1 MINITKLWTGAE
13 QPADH
18 IRYGIG
24 HGSQSPLASTAAC
37 APTSARARKPIVV
50 WNITRTCNLRCVH
63 CYADS
68 HAEKYPGE
76 LTWEQCCSVIDDLA
90 EYKVNALLL
99 SGGEPLLHP
108 RLPDLLRR
116 ATEKGLKVTISTNG
130 TRITP
135 DFASL
140 FKELGVAYVGISLDG
155 IGAVHDRFRGVPGAF
170 EGAIRGFKLCEQVGQ
185 KTGLRLTLTRNNVQ
199 CMEQILDFIEQEDIR
214 RVCFYHLVPT
224 GRGVDVAALQPQE
237 ARRALDMLIARAEAW
252 HKSGRT
258 RELLTVTQPADG
270 VYLLLRQLREGH
282 PLALQTLRLLTWN
295 GGGAN
300 SSGRGIAN
308 IDTQGNIHPDQFWQ
322 GVTLG
327 NVKQQKF
334 SSVWEAAAE
343 DSAPTL
349 RELRGSDDPAERQA
363 RLSGRCAECRLFSLC
378 GGGFRT
384 RAAFANG
391 HWYGSDPACYLS
403 DEELQTDLSD
413 FLKKIAPEMPEK

>member
-1 MINITKLWTGAE
+1 MINITKLWTGAA

-18 IRYGIG
+18 IRYGLD
-24 HGSQSPLASTAAC
+24 HGSNMPNSSTAAC
-37 APTSARARKPIVV
+37 MPASSRVRKPIVV

-68 HAEKYPGE
+68 HAERYAGE
-76 LTWEQCCSVIDDLA
+76 LSWEQCCAVIDDLA
-90 EYKVNALLL
+90 DYKVNALLL

-108 RLPDLLRR
+108 QLPQILQR
-116 ATEKGLKVTISTNG
+116 ATDKGLKVTISTNG

-135 DFASL
+135 EYASM
-140 FKELGVAYVGISLDG
+140 FKDLGVAYVGISLDG
-155 IGAVHDRFRGVPGAF
+155 IGAVHDQFRGVKGAF
-170 EGAIRGFKLCEQVGQ
+170 DGAIRGFKLCEEVGQ

-199 CMEQILDFIEQEDIR
+199 SMEQILNFIEQEGIQ

-224 GRGVDVAALQPQE
+224 GRGVDVASLKPEE
-237 ARRALDMLIARAEAW
+237 ARSAIDMLIARAEAW
-252 HKSGRT
+252 HTAGKT

-282 PLALQTLRLLTWN
+282 PLAKETLRLLTWN

-327 NVKQQKF
+327 NVKTQKF
-334 SSVWEAAAE
+334 SDVWEAAQE
-343 DSAPTL
+343 PSAAVL
-349 RELRGSDDPAERQA
+349 QELRGSDDPLERQKK
-363 RLSGRCAECRLFSLC
+363 LSGRCATCKHFALC

-391 HWYGSDPACYLS
+391 HWYGSDSGCYLT
-403 DEELQTDLSD
+403 DEETQTDISEL
-413 FLKKIAPEMPEK
+413 LG

>member
-1 MINITKLWTGAE
+1 MINITKLWTGIS

-18 IRYGIG
+18 IRYGQG
-24 HGSQSPLASTAAC
+24 GGENTHHSSTAAC
-37 APTSARARKPIVV
+37 MPSSARTRKPIVV

-68 HAEKYPGE
+68 HAERYPGE
-76 LTWEQCCSVIDDLA
+76 LSWEQCCAVIDDLA
-90 EYKVNALLL
+90 DYKVNALLL
-99 SGGEPLLHP
+99 SGGEPTLHP
-108 RLPDLLRR
+108 QLPQLLER
-116 ATEKGLKVTISTNG
+116 ATERGLKVTISTNG

-135 DFASL
+135 QLAAL
-140 FKELGVAYVGISLDG
+140 FKKLGVAYVGISLDG
-155 IGAVHDRFRGVPGAF
+155 IGAVHDKFRGVPGAF
-170 EGAIRGFKLCEQVGQ
+170 DGAIRGFKLCEEVGQ

-199 CMEQILDFIEQEDIR
+199 SMQQILDFIEREDIR

-224 GRGVDVAALQPQE
+224 GRGVDVASLTPQE
-237 ARRALDMLIARAEAW
+237 ARGAIDMLIARAQKWCDEG
-252 HKSGRT
+252 HP

-282 PLALQTLRLLTWN
+282 PLAQETLRLLTWN

-334 SSVWEAAAE
+334 SEVWEAASQP
-343 DSAPTL
+343 SAAQL
-349 RELRGSDDPAERQA
+349 KELRGSDDPAERQK
-363 RLSGRCAECRLFSLC
+363 LISGPCATCKHFRIC

-391 HWYGSDPACYLS
+391 NWYGSDPGCYLT
-403 DEELQTDLSD
+403 EEERQTPIGD
-413 FLKKIAPEMPEK
+413 

>member
-1 MINITKLWTGAE
+1 MINITKLWTGAS

-18 IRYGIG
+18 IRYGLG
-24 HGSQSPLASTAAC
+24 HGSNMPNSSTAAC
-37 APTSARARKPIVV
+37 MPASSRARKPIVV

-68 HAEKYPGE
+68 HAERYPGE
-76 LTWEQCCSVIDDLA
+76 LSWEQCCAVIDDLA
-90 EYKVNALLL
+90 DYKVNALLL

-108 RLPDLLRR
+108 QLPDILKR
-116 ATEKGLKVTISTNG
+116 ATDKGLKVTISTNG

-135 DFASL
+135 DMARI
-140 FKELGVAYVGISLDG
+140 FKDLGVAYVGISLDG
-155 IGAVHDRFRGVPGAF
+155 IGAVHDQFRGVKGAF
-170 EGAIRGFKLCEQVGQ
+170 DGAIRGFKLCEEVGQ

-199 CMEQILDFIEQEDIR
+199 SMEQILDFIEQEGIQ

-224 GRGVDVAALQPQE
+224 GRGVDVASLKPEE
-237 ARRALDMLIARAEAW
+237 ARSALDMLIARAEAW
-252 HKSGRT
+252 HAAGQT

-270 VYLLLRQLREGH
+270 VYLLLRQLREGS
-282 PLALQTLRLLTWN
+282 PLAQETLRLLTWN

-327 NVKQQKF
+327 NVKNQKF
-334 SSVWEAAAE
+334 SDVWEAAQE
-343 DSAPTL
+343 PSAATL
-349 RELRGSDDPAERQA
+349 QELRGSDNPQERQKK
-363 RLSGRCAECRLFSLC
+363 LSGRCATCKHFALC

-391 HWYGSDPACYLS
+391 HWYGSDPGCYLT
-403 DEELQTDLSD
+403 DEETQMDISE
-413 FLKKIAPEMPEK
+413 FLK

>member
-1 MINITKLWTGAE
+1 MINITRLWCGAE

-18 IRYGIG
+18 IRYGLG
-24 HGSQSPLASTAAC
+24 HGSAAPHASTAAC
-37 APTSARARKPIVV
+37 SPTSSRTRKPIVV

-68 HAEKYPGE
+68 HAQKYSGE
-76 LTWEQCCSVIDDLA
+76 LSLEQCLGVIDNLA
-90 EYKVNALLL
+90 DYKVNALLL

-108 RLPDLLRR
+108 HLPELLEH
-116 ATEKGLKVTISTNG
+116 ATNCGLKVTISTNG

-135 DFASL
+135 EYAAM
-140 FKELGVAYVGISLDG
+140 FKRLGVAYVGISLDG
-155 IGAVHDRFRGVPGAF
+155 IGAVHDSFRGVEGAF
-170 EGAIRGFKLCEQVGQ
+170 EGAIRGFRRCEEVGQ

-199 CMEQILDFIEQEDIR
+199 SMEEILNFIEQEGIQ

-224 GRGVDVAALQPQE
+224 GRGVDVASLRPDE
-237 ARRALDMLIARAEAW
+237 ARAALDMLIARAEAW
-252 HKSGRT
+252 HKSGQT

-270 VYLLLRQLREGH
+270 IYILLRQLRKGS
-282 PLALQTLRLLTWN
+282 PLAAQTLRMLGWN

-322 GVTLG
+322 SVTLG
-327 NVKQQKF
+327 NVKTQKF
-334 SSVWEAAAE
+334 SDVWDAALEPSAAE
-343 DSAPTL
+343 L
-349 RELRGSDDPAERQA
+349 QKLRGAEDPLERQKL
-363 RLSGRCAECRLFSLC
+363 LSGPCATCKHFALC

-391 HWYGSDPACYLS
+391 HWYGSDPGCYLT
-403 DEELQTDLSD
+403 DEERQTEITL
-413 FLKKIAPEMPEK
+413 

>member
-1 MINITKLWTGAE
+1 MINITKLWTGAA

-18 IRYGIG
+18 IRYGQESG
-24 HGSQSPLASTAAC
+24 MQHPHSSTAAC
-37 APTSARARKPIVV
+37 LPASSRVRKPIVV

-68 HAEKYPGE
+68 HAERYAGE
-76 LTWEQCCSVIDDLA
+76 LNWEQCCAVIDDLA

-108 RLPDLLRR
+108 QLPQILQR
-116 ATEKGLKVTISTNG
+116 ATDKRLKVTISTNG

-135 DFASL
+135 EYARM

-155 IGAVHDRFRGVPGAF
+155 IGAVHDQFRGVKGAF
-170 EGAIRGFKLCEQVGQ
+170 DGAIRGFKLCEEVGQ

-199 CMEQILDFIEQEDIR
+199 SMEQILNFIEQEGIQ

-224 GRGVDVAALQPQE
+224 GRGVDVASLTPGE
-237 ARRALDMLIARAEAW
+237 ARAALDMLIARAESW
-252 HKSGRT
+252 HAAGQP

-282 PLALQTLRLLTWN
+282 PLAKETLRLLTWN

-322 GVTLG
+322 GITLG
-327 NVKQQKF
+327 NVKTQKF
-334 SSVWEAAAE
+334 SDVWEAANEPSAE
-343 DSAPTL
+343 VL
-349 RELRGSDDPAERQA
+349 RELRGSENPLERQQK
-363 RLSGRCAECRLFSLC
+363 LSGRCATCKHFALC

-391 HWYGSDPACYLS
+391 HWYGSDPGCYLT
-403 DEELQTDLSD
+403 DEETQTDISGL
-413 FLKKIAPEMPEK
+413 LL

>member
-1 MINITKLWTGAE
+1 MINITRLWTGAE

-18 IRYGIG
+18 LRYGLG
-24 HGSQSPLASTAAC
+24 HGSASPLASTAAC
-37 APTSARARKPIVV
+37 TPTSSRTRKPIVV

-76 LTWEQCCSVIDDLA
+76 LTWDQCCAVIDDLA
-90 EYKVNALLL
+90 TYKVNALLL

-108 RLPDLLRR
+108 QLPQILER
-116 ATEKGLKVTISTNG
+116 ATQQGLKVTLSTNG

-135 DFASL
+135 DYARL
-140 FKELGVAYVGISLDG
+140 FKKLGVAYVGISLDG
-155 IGAVHDRFRGVPGAF
+155 IGAVHDSFRGVQGAF
-170 EGAIRGFKLCEQVGQ
+170 DGAIRGFRLCKEVGQ

-199 CMEQILDFIEQEDIR
+199 CMEQILDFIEQEDIQ

-224 GRGVDVAALQPQE
+224 GRGVDVAGLRPDE
-237 ARRALDMLIARAEAW
+237 ARRAMDMLIARAESW
-252 HKSGRT
+252 HKAGQT

-270 VYLLLRQLREGH
+270 IYILLRQLREAN
-282 PLALQTLRLLTWN
+282 PLATQTLKLLTWN

-334 SSVWEAAAE
+334 SDVWEAAQE
-343 DSAPTL
+343 PSAAVL
-349 RELRGSDDPAERQA
+349 RELRGSEVPSERQGK
-363 RLSGRCAECRLFSLC
+363 LSGRCAECAHFALC

-391 HWYGSDPACYLS
+391 HWYGSDPGCYLT
-403 DEELQTDLSD
+403 DEEIHTPL
-413 FLKKIAPEMPEK
+413 PELF

>member
-1 MINITKLWTGAE
+1 MINITRLWCGTE

-18 IRYGIG
+18 IRYGLG
-24 HGSQSPLASTAAC
+24 HGTTAQHASTAAC
-37 APTSARARKPIVV
+37 TPTSSRTRKPIVV

-68 HAEKYPGE
+68 HAQQYPGE
-76 LTWEQCCSVIDDLA
+76 LTPEQCHAVIDDLA
-90 EYKVNALLL
+90 DYQVNALLL

-108 RLPDLLRR
+108 HLPEMLEH
-116 ATEKGLKVTISTNG
+116 ATNRGLKVTISTNG

-135 DFASL
+135 EYAAL
-140 FKELGVAYVGISLDG
+140 FKRLGVAYVGISLDG
-155 IGAVHDRFRGVPGAF
+155 IGAVHDSFRGVTGAF
-170 EGAIRGFKLCEQVGQ
+170 DGAIRGFRRCEEVGQ

-199 CMEQILDFIEQEDIR
+199 SMGQILDFIERENIQ

-224 GRGVDVAALQPQE
+224 GRGVDVAALKPE
-237 ARRALDMLIARAEAW
+237 ESRAALDMLIARAQAW
-252 HKSGRT
+252 HNSGHP

-270 VYLLLRQLREGH
+270 IYILLRQLREGST
-282 PLALQTLRLLTWN
+282 LTAQTLRLLGWN

-322 GVTLG
+322 SVTLG
-327 NVKQQKF
+327 NVKTQKF
-334 SSVWEAAAE
+334 SAVWDATAEPSATELQKLRGAE
-343 DSAPTL
+343 DPL
-349 RELRGSDDPAERQA
+349 ERQKL
-363 RLSGRCAECRLFSLC
+363 LSGPCATCRHFALC

-391 HWYGSDPACYLS
+391 HWYGSDPACYLT
-403 DEELQTDLSD
+403 DEERHTILP
-413 FLKKIAPEMPEK
+413 F

>member
-1 MINITKLWTGAE
+1 MINITRLWTGAE

-18 IRYGIG
+18 LRYGLG
-24 HGSQSPLASTAAC
+24 HGSTSPLSSTAAC
-37 APTSARARKPIVV
+37 TPTSSRTRKPIVV

-76 LTWEQCCSVIDDLA
+76 LTWEQCRAVIDDLA
-90 EYKVNALLL
+90 DYKANALLL

-108 RLPDLLRR
+108 QLPQILEH
-116 ATEKGLKVTISTNG
+116 ATQRGLKVTISTNG

-135 DFASL
+135 DYAAL
-140 FKELGVAYVGISLDG
+140 FKKLGVAYVGISLDG
-155 IGAVHDRFRGVPGAF
+155 IGAVHDSFRGVPGAF
-170 EGAIRGFKLCEQVGQ
+170 DGAIRGFKLCKEVEQ

-224 GRGVDVAALQPQE
+224 GRGVDVASLHPDE
-237 ARRALDMLIARAEAW
+237 ARRAIDMLIARAESWYKA
-252 HKSGRT
+252 GQT

-270 VYLLLRQLREGH
+270 IYILLRQLRERN
-282 PLALQTLRLLTWN
+282 PLAAQTLKLLNWN

-334 SSVWEAAAE
+334 SDVWEAAHE
-343 DSAPTL
+343 PSAAVL
-349 RELRGSDDPAERQA
+349 KELRGSDDPMERQKK
-363 RLSGRCAECRLFSLC
+363 LSGRCAECAHFHLC

-391 HWYGSDPACYLS
+391 HWYGSDTACYLS
-403 DEELQTDLSD
+403 EEEIRTPLPD
-413 FLKKIAPEMPEK
+413 FS

>member
-1 MINITKLWTGAE
+1 MINITRLWCGAE

-18 IRYGIG
+18 IRYGLG
-24 HGSQSPLASTAAC
+24 HGSHAPHSSTAAC
-37 APTSARARKPIVV
+37 TPTSSRTRKPIVV

-68 HAEKYPGE
+68 HAQQYPGE
-76 LTWEQCCSVIDDLA
+76 LDLAQCHAVIDDLA
-90 EYKVNALLL
+90 DYQVNALLL

-108 RLPDLLRR
+108 HLPELLEH
-116 ATEKGLKVTISTNG
+116 ATNRGLKVTISTNG

-135 DFASL
+135 EYAAL
-140 FKELGVAYVGISLDG
+140 FKRLGVAYVGISLDG
-155 IGAVHDRFRGVPGAF
+155 IGAVHDSFRGVQGAF
-170 EGAIRGFKLCEQVGQ
+170 DGAIRGFRRCEEVGQ

-199 CMEQILDFIEQEDIR
+199 SMEQILDFIERERIQ

-224 GRGVDVAALQPQE
+224 GRGVDVAALKPAE
-237 ARRALDMLIARAEAW
+237 ARTALDMLIARAQAW
-252 HKSGRT
+252 HDSGNT

-270 VYLLLRQLREGH
+270 IYILLRQLREGN
-282 PLALQTLRLLTWN
+282 PLAAKTLQLLSWN

-322 GVTLG
+322 SVTLG
-327 NVKQQKF
+327 NVKTQKF
-334 SSVWEAAAE
+334 SDVWEASLEPSAAE
-343 DSAPTL
+343 L
-349 RELRGSDDPAERQA
+349 QKLRGSDDPQERQK
-363 RLSGRCAECRLFSLC
+363 LISGPCSTCRHFALC

-391 HWYGSDPACYLS
+391 HWYGSDPACYLT
-403 DEELQTDLSD
+403 DEERQME
-413 FLKKIAPEMPEK
+413 IPR

>member
-1 MINITKLWTGAE
+1 MINITKLWTGAA

-18 IRYGIG
+18 IRYGQG
-24 HGSQSPLASTAAC
+24 HGSNALNTSTAAC
-37 APTSARARKPIVV
+37 MPASSRVRKPIVV

-68 HAEKYPGE
+68 HAERYAGE
-76 LTWEQCCSVIDDLA
+76 LSWEQCCAVIDDLA
-90 EYKVNALLL
+90 DYKVNALLL

-108 RLPDLLRR
+108 QLPQILQR

-135 DFASL
+135 DMARL

-155 IGAVHDRFRGVPGAF
+155 IGAVHDKFRGVQGAF
-170 EGAIRGFKLCEQVGQ
+170 DGAIRGFKLCEEVGQ

-199 CMEQILDFIEQEDIR
+199 SMEQILNFIEQEGIQ

-224 GRGVDVAALQPQE
+224 GRGVDVASLKPEE
-237 ARRALDMLIARAEAW
+237 ARAALDMLIARAEAW
-252 HKSGRT
+252 HAAGQT

-282 PLALQTLRLLTWN
+282 PLAKETLRLLTWN

-327 NVKQQKF
+327 NVKTQKF
-334 SSVWEAAAE
+334 SDVWEAANE
-343 DSAPTL
+343 PSADVL
-349 RELRGSDDPAERQA
+349 RELRGSDDPLERQKK
-363 RLSGRCAECRLFSLC
+363 LSGRCATCKHFALC

-391 HWYGSDPACYLS
+391 HWYGSDTGCYLT
-403 DEELQTDLSD
+403 DEETQTDISEL
-413 FLKKIAPEMPEK
+413 LE

>member
-1 MINITKLWTGAE
+1 MINITKLWTGAA

-18 IRYGIG
+18 IRYGLG
-24 HGSQSPLASTAAC
+24 HGNNMPNSSTAAC
-37 APTSARARKPIVV
+37 TPTSSRARKPIVV

-68 HAEKYPGE
+68 HAERYPGE
-76 LTWEQCCSVIDDLA
+76 LSWEQCCAVIDDLA
-90 EYKVNALLL
+90 DYKVNALLL

-108 RLPDLLRR
+108 QLPQILQR
-116 ATEKGLKVTISTNG
+116 ATDKGLKVTISTNG

-135 DFASL
+135 DMARM
-140 FKELGVAYVGISLDG
+140 FKDLGVAYVGISLDG
-155 IGAVHDRFRGVPGAF
+155 IGAVHDKFRGVQGAF
-170 EGAIRGFKLCEQVGQ
+170 DGAIRGFKLCEEVGQ

-199 CMEQILDFIEQEDIR
+199 SMEQILNFIEQEGIQ

-224 GRGVDVAALQPQE
+224 GRGVDVASLKPEE
-237 ARRALDMLIARAEAW
+237 ARAALDMLIARAEAW
-252 HKSGRT
+252 HAAGQT

-270 VYLLLRQLREGH
+270 IYLLLRQLREGH
-282 PLALQTLRLLTWN
+282 PQAAETLRLLTWN

-327 NVKQQKF
+327 NVKTQKF
-334 SSVWEAAAE
+334 SDVWEAAQE
-343 DSAPTL
+343 PSAAVL
-349 RELRGSDDPAERQA
+349 QELRGSDDPLERQKK
-363 RLSGRCAECRLFSLC
+363 LSGRCATCKHFALC

-391 HWYGSDPACYLS
+391 HWYGSDPGCYLT
-403 DEELQTDLSD
+403 DEETQMDISEL
-413 FLKKIAPEMPEK
+413 LK

>member
-1 MINITKLWTGAE
+1 MINITKLWTGTA

-18 IRYGIG
+18 IRYGLG
-24 HGSQSPLASTAAC
+24 HGSHMPNSSTASC
-37 APTSARARKPIVV
+37 TPTSSRARKPIVV

-68 HAEKYPGE
+68 HAERYPGE
-76 LTWEQCCSVIDDLA
+76 LSWEQCCAVIDDLA
-90 EYKVNALLL
+90 DYKVNALLL

-108 RLPDLLRR
+108 QLPQILQR
-116 ATEKGLKVTISTNG
+116 ATDKGLKVTISTNG

-135 DFASL
+135 DMARM
-140 FKELGVAYVGISLDG
+140 FKDLGVAYVGISLDG
-155 IGAVHDRFRGVPGAF
+155 IGAVHDKFRGVQGAF
-170 EGAIRGFKLCEQVGQ
+170 DGAIRGFKLCEEVGQ

-199 CMEQILDFIEQEDIR
+199 SMEQILNFIEQEGIQ

-224 GRGVDVAALQPQE
+224 GRGVDVASLKPEE
-237 ARRALDMLIARAEAW
+237 ARAALDMLIARAEAW
-252 HKSGRT
+252 HAAGQT

-270 VYLLLRQLREGH
+270 IYLLLRQLREGH
-282 PLALQTLRLLTWN
+282 PQAAETLRLLSWN

-327 NVKQQKF
+327 NVKTQKF
-334 SSVWEAAAE
+334 SDVWEAAQE
-343 DSAPTL
+343 PSAAVL
-349 RELRGSDDPAERQA
+349 QELRGSDDPLERQKK
-363 RLSGRCAECRLFSLC
+363 LSGRCATCKHFALC

-391 HWYGSDPACYLS
+391 HWYGSDPGCYLT
-403 DEELQTDLSD
+403 DEETQMDISEL
-413 FLKKIAPEMPEK
+413 LK

>member
-1 MINITKLWTGAE
+1 MINITKLWTGAA

-18 IRYGIG
+18 IRYGQESG
-24 HGSQSPLASTAAC
+24 MQHPHSSTAAC
-37 APTSARARKPIVV
+37 PPASSRVRKPIVV

-68 HAEKYPGE
+68 HAERYPGE
-76 LTWEQCCSVIDDLA
+76 LSWEQCCAVIDDLA
-90 EYKVNALLL
+90 DYRVNALLL

-108 RLPDLLRR
+108 QLPQILQR

-135 DFASL
+135 EYTRM
-140 FKELGVAYVGISLDG
+140 FKDLGVAYVGISLEG
-155 IGAVHDRFRGVPGAF
+155 IGAVHDQFRGVKGAF
-170 EGAIRGFKLCEQVGQ
+170 DGAIRGFKLCEEVGQ

-199 CMEQILDFIEQEDIR
+199 SMEQILNFIEQEGIQ

-224 GRGVDVAALQPQE
+224 GRGVDVASLKPEE
-237 ARRALDMLIARAEAW
+237 ARAALDMLIARAEAW
-252 HKSGRT
+252 HAAGQT

-282 PLALQTLRLLTWN
+282 PLAKETLRLLTWN

-322 GVTLG
+322 GITLG
-327 NVKQQKF
+327 NVKTQKF
-334 SSVWEAAAE
+334 SDVWEAASE
-343 DSAPTL
+343 PSARVL
-349 RELRGSDDPAERQA
+349 QELRGSDDPLERQKK
-363 RLSGRCAECRLFSLC
+363 LSGRCATCKHFALC

-391 HWYGSDPACYLS
+391 HWYGSDTGCYLTD
-403 DEELQTDLSD
+403 DETQTDISELLS
-413 FLKKIAPEMPEK
+413 

>member
-1 MINITKLWTGAE
+1 MINITKLWTGAA

-18 IRYGIG
+18 IRYGQESG
-24 HGSQSPLASTAAC
+24 MHHPHSSTAAC
-37 APTSARARKPIVV
+37 LPTTSRVRKPIVV

-68 HAEKYPGE
+68 HAERYPGE
-76 LTWEQCCSVIDDLA
+76 LSWEQCCAVIDDLA
-90 EYKVNALLL
+90 DYKVNALLL

-108 RLPDLLRR
+108 QLPQILQR

-135 DFASL
+135 DMARL
-140 FKELGVAYVGISLDG
+140 FKDLGVAYVGISLDG
-155 IGAVHDRFRGVPGAF
+155 IGAVHDKFRGVQGAF
-170 EGAIRGFKLCEQVGQ
+170 DGAIRGFKLCEEVGQ

-199 CMEQILDFIEQEDIR
+199 SMEQILNFIEREGIQ

-224 GRGVDVAALQPQE
+224 GRGVDVASLKPEE
-237 ARRALDMLIARAEAW
+237 ARAALDMLIARAEAW
-252 HKSGRT
+252 HAAGQT

-282 PLALQTLRLLTWN
+282 PLAKETLRLLTWN

-327 NVKQQKF
+327 NVKTQKF
-334 SSVWEAAAE
+334 SDVWEAAQE
-343 DSAPTL
+343 PSAAVL
-349 RELRGSDDPAERQA
+349 QELRGSDDPLERQKK
-363 RLSGRCAECRLFSLC
+363 LSGRCATCKHFALC

-391 HWYGSDPACYLS
+391 HWYGSDTGCYLT
-403 DEELQTDLSD
+403 DEETQMNISELLQ
-413 FLKKIAPEMPEK
+413 

>member
-1 MINITKLWTGAE
+1 MINITRLWTGCM

-18 IRYGIG
+18 LRYGQG
-24 HGSQSPLASTAAC
+24 HGCENASTASC
-37 APTSARARKPIVV
+37 MPVSARVRKPIVV

-68 HAEKYPGE
+68 HAEKYSGE
-76 LTWEQCCSVIDDLA
+76 LTWEQCCEVIDDLA
-90 EYKVNALLL
+90 DYKVNALLL
-99 SGGEPLLHP
+99 SGGEPLVHP
-108 RLPDLLRR
+108 LLPQILER
-116 ATEKGLKVTISTNG
+116 ATGRGLKVTISTNG

-135 DFASL
+135 EYAAL
-140 FKELGVAYVGISLDG
+140 FKKLGVAYVGISLDG
-155 IGAVHDRFRGVPGAF
+155 IGAVHDRFRGVEGAF
-170 EGAIRGFKLCEQVGQ
+170 DLAVRGFKLCEEVGQ

-199 CMEQILDFIEQEDIR
+199 SMPEILDFIEREDIQ

-224 GRGVDVAALQPQE
+224 GRGVAVETLTPEE
-237 ARRALDMLIARAEAW
+237 ARHAMDMLIERAERWA
-252 HKSGRT
+252 STGSA

-270 VYLLLRQLREGH
+270 IYLLLRQLHEGRS
-282 PLALQTLRLLTWN
+282 LAAETLRLLQWN

-322 GVTLG
+322 SVTLG

-334 SSVWEAAAE
+334 SEVWEAEAGAAVKLL
-343 DSAPTL
+343 P
-349 RELRGSDDPAERQA
+349 ELRASDDPRERQA
-363 RLSGRCAECRLFSLC
+363 ALSGRCAHCRHFALC

-391 HWYGSDPACYLS
+391 NWYGSDPGCYLT
-403 DEELQTDLSD
+403 DEEISRS
-413 FLKKIAPEMPEK
+413 IALDAEGRAVIL

>member
-1 MINITKLWTGAE
+1 MINITKLWTGAA

-18 IRYGIG
+18 IRYGQESG
-24 HGSQSPLASTAAC
+24 MQHPHSSTAAC
-37 APTSARARKPIVV
+37 LPDSSRVRKPIVV

-68 HAEKYPGE
+68 HAERYAGE
-76 LTWEQCCSVIDDLA
+76 LSWEQCCAVTDDLA
-90 EYKVNALLL
+90 DYKVNALLL

-108 RLPDLLRR
+108 QLPQILQR
-116 ATEKGLKVTISTNG
+116 ATDKGLKVTISTNG

-135 DFASL
+135 EYARM
-140 FKELGVAYVGISLDG
+140 FKDLGVAYVGISLDG
-155 IGAVHDRFRGVPGAF
+155 IGAVHDQFRGVKGAF
-170 EGAIRGFKLCEQVGQ
+170 DGAIRGFKLCEEVGQ

-199 CMEQILDFIEQEDIR
+199 SMEQILNFIEQEGIQ

-224 GRGVDVAALQPQE
+224 GRGVDVASLKPEE
-237 ARRALDMLIARAEAW
+237 ARAALDMLIARAEAW
-252 HKSGRT
+252 HAAGQT

-282 PLALQTLRLLTWN
+282 PQAAETLRLLTWN

-322 GVTLG
+322 GITLG
-327 NVKQQKF
+327 NVKTQKF
-334 SSVWEAAAE
+334 SDVWEAASE
-343 DSAPTL
+343 PSARVL
-349 RELRGSDDPAERQA
+349 QELRGSDDPQERQKK
-363 RLSGRCAECRLFSLC
+363 LSGRCATCKHFALC

-391 HWYGSDPACYLS
+391 HWYGSDTGCYLTD
-403 DEELQTDLSD
+403 DETQTDISELLS
-413 FLKKIAPEMPEK
+413 

>member
-1 MINITKLWTGAE
+1 MINITRLWTGAE

-18 IRYGIG
+18 LRYGLHHSG
-24 HGSQSPLASTAAC
+24 MHSTQASTAAC
-37 APTSARARKPIVV
+37 VPPSSRARKPIVV
-50 WNITRTCNLRCVH
+50 WNITRTCNLRCIH

-76 LTWEQCCSVIDDLA
+76 LTWEQCCAVIDDLA
-90 EYKVNALLL
+90 EYGASALLL

-108 RLPDLLRR
+108 RLPDILAR
-116 ATEKGLKVTISTNG
+116 ATERGLKVTISTNG

-135 DFASL
+135 EYARL
-140 FKELGVAYVGISLDG
+140 FKQLGVAYVGISLDG
-155 IGAVHDRFRGVPGAF
+155 IGEVHDAFRGVKGAF
-170 EGAIRGFKLCEQVGQ
+170 DHAIRGFRLCEEAGQ

-199 CMEQILDFIEQEDIR
+199 SMEQILNFIEEQNIR

-224 GRGVDVAALQPQE
+224 GRGVDVAGLHPHE
-237 ARRALDMLIARAEAW
+237 ARAALDMLIARSEAW
-252 HKSGRT
+252 HASDQT

-270 VYLLLRQLREGH
+270 IYLLLRQLREGR
-282 PLALQTLRLLTWN
+282 PLAANTLKLLQWN

-327 NVKQQKF
+327 NVKTERF
-334 SSVWEAAAE
+334 STVWEAAHAP
-343 DSAPTL
+343 SATQL
-349 RELRGSDDPAERQA
+349 TELRGSDIPAERQKK
-363 RLSGRCAECRLFSLC
+363 LSGRCATCKHFHLC

-391 HWYGSDPACYLS
+391 HWYGSDPGCYLTD
-403 DEELQTDLSD
+403 DEIHTDIPALSD
-413 FLKKIAPEMPEK
+413 

>member
-1 MINITKLWTGAE
+1 MINITKLWTGAA

-18 IRYGIG
+18 IRYGLG
-24 HGSQSPLASTAAC
+24 HGNHAPNSSTAAC
-37 APTSARARKPIVV
+37 TPTSSRARKPIVV

-68 HAEKYPGE
+68 HAERYPGE
-76 LTWEQCCSVIDDLA
+76 LSWEQCCAVIDDLA
-90 EYKVNALLL
+90 DYKVNALLL

-108 RLPDLLRR
+108 QLPQILQR
-116 ATEKGLKVTISTNG
+116 ATDKGLKVTISTNG

-135 DFASL
+135 DMARM

-155 IGAVHDRFRGVPGAF
+155 IGAVHDKFRGVQGAF
-170 EGAIRGFKLCEQVGQ
+170 DGAIRGFKLCEEVGQ

-199 CMEQILDFIEQEDIR
+199 SMEQILNFIEQEGIQ

-224 GRGVDVAALQPQE
+224 GRGVDVASLKPEE
-237 ARRALDMLIARAEAW
+237 ARAALDMLIARAEAW
-252 HKSGRT
+252 HAAGQT

-270 VYLLLRQLREGH
+270 IYLLLRQLREGH
-282 PLALQTLRLLTWN
+282 PQAAETLRLLSWN

-327 NVKQQKF
+327 NVKTQKF
-334 SSVWEAAAE
+334 SDVWEAAQE
-343 DSAPTL
+343 PSATML
-349 RELRGSDDPAERQA
+349 QELRGSDDPLERQKK
-363 RLSGRCAECRLFSLC
+363 LSGRCATCKHFALC

-391 HWYGSDPACYLS
+391 HWYGSDPGCYLT
-403 DEELQTDLSD
+403 DEETQMDISEL
-413 FLKKIAPEMPEK
+413 LK

>member
-1 MINITKLWTGAE
+1 MINITRLWTGAA

-18 IRYGIG
+18 IRYGLG
-24 HGSQSPLASTAAC
+24 HGSDSPQSSTAAC
-37 APTSARARKPIVV
+37 APTSSRTRKPIVV
-50 WNITRTCNLRCVH
+50 WNITRTCNLRCIH

-76 LTWEQCCSVIDDLA
+76 LTWEQCCAVIDDLA
-90 EYKVNALLL
+90 DYRVNALLL

-108 RLPDLLRR
+108 QLPQILER
-116 ATEKGLKVTISTNG
+116 ATSRGLKVTISTNG

-135 DFASL
+135 DYAAL
-140 FKELGVAYVGISLDG
+140 FKKLGVAYVGISLDG

-170 EGAIRGFKLCEQVGQ
+170 EGAIRGFRLCEQVQQ
-185 KTGLRLTLTRNNVQ
+185 KTGLRLTLTRNNVES
-199 CMEQILDFIEQEDIR
+199 MEEILDFIERERIQ

-224 GRGVDVAALQPQE
+224 GRGVDVASLRPEE
-237 ARRALDMLIARAEAW
+237 ARAALDMLLARAEAW
-252 HKSGRT
+252 HRAGCT

-270 VYLLLRQLREGH
+270 VYILLRQLREGS
-282 PLALQTLRLLTWN
+282 PLAAQTLRLLSWN

-327 NVKQQKF
+327 NVKTERF
-334 SSVWEAAAE
+334 SEVWEASRCP
-343 DSAPTL
+343 SADKL
-349 RELRGSDDPAERQA
+349 KELRGDDDPAERQK
-363 RLSGRCAECRLFSLC
+363 RLSGRCARCRHFRIC

-391 HWYGSDPACYLS
+391 HWYGSDPGCYLT
-403 DEELQTDLSD
+403 DEETQTDIPGLSC
-413 FLKKIAPEMPEK
+413 

>member
-1 MINITKLWTGAE
+1 MINITRLWTGAE

-18 IRYGIG
+18 LRYGLG
-24 HGSQSPLASTAAC
+24 HGSTSPLSSTAAC
-37 APTSARARKPIVV
+37 TPTSSRTRKPIVV

-90 EYKVNALLL
+90 DYKVNALLL

-108 RLPDLLRR
+108 QLPQILER
-116 ATEKGLKVTISTNG
+116 ATQKGLKVTISTNG

-135 DFASL
+135 AYAAL
-140 FKELGVAYVGISLDG
+140 FKTLGVAYVGISLDG
-155 IGAVHDRFRGVPGAF
+155 IGAVHDSFRGVEGAF
-170 EGAIRGFKLCEQVGQ
+170 DGAIRGFKLCKDVEQ

-224 GRGVDVAALQPQE
+224 GRGVDVASLHPDE
-237 ARRALDMLIARAEAW
+237 ARRAIDMLIARAEAW
-252 HKSGRT
+252 YKAGQT

-270 VYLLLRQLREGH
+270 IHILLRQLREQN
-282 PLALQTLRLLTWN
+282 PLAAQTLKLLSWN

-334 SSVWEAAAE
+334 SDVWEAANE
-343 DSAPTL
+343 PSAAVL
-349 RELRGSDDPAERQA
+349 KELRGSDDPQERQKK
-363 RLSGRCAECRLFSLC
+363 LGGRCAECAHFHLC

-391 HWYGSDPACYLS
+391 HWYGSDTACYLS
-403 DEELQTDLSD
+403 DEEIHTPLPD
-413 FLKKIAPEMPEK
+413 FL

>member
-1 MINITKLWTGAE
+1 MINITKLWTGAA

-18 IRYGIG
+18 IRYGLG
-24 HGSQSPLASTAAC
+24 HGGNMPNSSTAAC
-37 APTSARARKPIVV
+37 TPTSSRARKPIVV

-68 HAEKYPGE
+68 HAERYPGE
-76 LTWEQCCSVIDDLA
+76 LSWEQCCAVIDDLA
-90 EYKVNALLL
+90 DYKVNALLL

-108 RLPDLLRR
+108 QLPQILQR
-116 ATEKGLKVTISTNG
+116 ATDKGLKVTISTNG

-135 DFASL
+135 DMARM
-140 FKELGVAYVGISLDG
+140 FKDLGVAYVGISLDG
-155 IGAVHDRFRGVPGAF
+155 IGAVHDKFRGVQGAF
-170 EGAIRGFKLCEQVGQ
+170 DGAIRGFKLCEEVGQ

-199 CMEQILDFIEQEDIR
+199 SMEQILNFIEQEGIQ

-224 GRGVDVAALQPQE
+224 GRGVDVASLKPEE
-237 ARRALDMLIARAEAW
+237 ARAALDMLIARAEAW
-252 HKSGRT
+252 HAAGQT

-270 VYLLLRQLREGH
+270 IYLLLRQLREGH
-282 PLALQTLRLLTWN
+282 PQAAETLRLLTWN

-327 NVKQQKF
+327 NVKTQKF
-334 SSVWEAAAE
+334 SDVWEAAQE
-343 DSAPTL
+343 PSAAVL
-349 RELRGSDDPAERQA
+349 QELRGSDDPLERQKK
-363 RLSGRCAECRLFSLC
+363 LSGRCATCKHFALC

-391 HWYGSDPACYLS
+391 HWYGSDPGCYLT
-403 DEELQTDLSD
+403 DEETQMDISEL
-413 FLKKIAPEMPEK
+413 LK

>member
-1 MINITKLWTGAE
+1 MINLTRLWTGAD

-18 IRYGIG
+18 IRYGLG
-24 HGSQSPLASTAAC
+24 HGSTSPQASTAAC
-37 APTSARARKPIVV
+37 APASSRTRKPIVV

-76 LTWEQCCSVIDDLA
+76 LSWEQCCAVIDDLA
-90 EYKVNALLL
+90 DYRVNALLL

-108 RLPDLLRR
+108 QLPQILER
-116 ATEKGLKVTISTNG
+116 AASRGLKVTISTNG

-135 DFASL
+135 KHAAL

-155 IGAVHDRFRGVPGAF
+155 IGAIHDSFRGVSGAF
-170 EGAIRGFKLCEQVGQ
+170 EGAIRGFRLCEQVQQ
-185 KTGLRLTLTRNNVQ
+185 KTGLRLTLTRNNVES
-199 CMEQILDFIEQEDIR
+199 MEDILNFIERERIQ

-224 GRGVDVAALQPQE
+224 GRGVDVASLRPEE
-237 ARRALDMLIARAEAW
+237 ARAALDMLISRVEAW
-252 HKSGRT
+252 HKAGCT

-270 VYLLLRQLREGH
+270 VYILLRQLREGS
-282 PLALQTLRLLTWN
+282 PLAAQTLRLLSWN

-327 NVKQQKF
+327 NVKKERF
-334 SSVWEAAAE
+334 SDVWEASLSP
-343 DSAPTL
+343 SATQL
-349 RELRGSDDPAERQA
+349 KELRGSDDPLERQK
-363 RLSGRCAECRLFSLC
+363 RLTGRCATCRHFRIC

-391 HWYGSDPACYLS
+391 HWYGSDPGCYLT
-403 DEELQTDLSD
+403 DEETQTDIPGLSC
-413 FLKKIAPEMPEK
+413 

>member
-1 MINITKLWTGAE
+1 M
-13 QPADH
+13 
-18 IRYGIG
+18 
-24 HGSQSPLASTAAC
+24 
-37 APTSARARKPIVV
+37 
-50 WNITRTCNLRCVH
+50 H

-68 HAEKYPGE
+68 HAERYAGE
-76 LTWEQCCSVIDDLA
+76 LTWEQCCAVIDDLA

-108 RLPDLLRR
+108 QLPQILQR
-116 ATEKGLKVTISTNG
+116 ATDKGLKVTISTNG

-135 DFASL
+135 EYARM
-140 FKELGVAYVGISLDG
+140 FKDLGVAYVGISLDG
-155 IGAVHDRFRGVPGAF
+155 IGAVHDQFRGVKGAF
-170 EGAIRGFKLCEQVGQ
+170 DGAIRGFKLCEEVGQ

-199 CMEQILDFIEQEDIR
+199 SMEQILNFIEQEGIQ

-224 GRGVDVAALQPQE
+224 GRGVDVASLKPEE
-237 ARRALDMLIARAEAW
+237 ARAALDMLIARAESW
-252 HKSGRT
+252 HAAGQT

-282 PLALQTLRLLTWN
+282 PLAKETLRLLTWN

-322 GVTLG
+322 GITLG
-327 NVKQQKF
+327 NVKTQKF
-334 SSVWEAAAE
+334 SDVWEAANEPSAE
-343 DSAPTL
+343 VL
-349 RELRGSDDPAERQA
+349 RELRGSENPLERQQK
-363 RLSGRCAECRLFSLC
+363 LSGRCATCRHFALC

-391 HWYGSDPACYLS
+391 HWYGSDPGCYLT
-403 DEELQTDLSD
+403 DEETQTDISGL
-413 FLKKIAPEMPEK
+413 LP